1 MKYCPVCKQE
11 YPDDSGF
18 CGVCGVK
25 LEPVVQNAPES
36 VELKNAPVAPQQTP
50 VQPTPVQPAP
60 VQPAPV
66 QQVCQ
71 RCGNPLQS
79 NTAFCPACG
88 APTGQGTPVATPV
101 GPKNDAF
108 SKGANAFV
116 AVLKDFFTNPA
127 KAFEDFLKSTSQLS
141 AIVSAAIT
149 VVAFL
154 IFTLCLCGKFSM
166 EFYADDNIYG
176 NGILFGAI
184 GGVFAIA
191 VPMLVT
197 FIATKLAGKSVSFTA
212 VASAH
217 SVAMLPVAAL
227 LIVAGISAFISLQL
241 AIFWILVAVIV
252 KFVLSISVTNYMTGG
267 IFASPKTLWGTAGI
281 TVVIK
286 CIELGLLFAF
296 AKGVLEDM
304 LYNLLWSL
312 F

>member
-18 CGVCGVK
+18 CGICGVK
-25 LEPVVQNAPES
+25 LEPVAPKAPEP
-36 VELKNAPVAPQQTP
+36 VVLKKEPVAPQPVT
-50 VQPTPVQPAP
+50 VQPT
-60 VQPAPV
+60 
-66 QQVCQ
+66 CQ
-71 RCGNPLQS
+71 HCGNPLQA
-79 NTAFCPACG
+79 NAAFCPVCG
-88 APTGQGTPVATPV
+88 APTGQWAPV
-101 GPKNDAF
+101 GPSVAPKNDAF
-108 SKGANAFV
+108 SQGANAFGT
-116 AVLKDFFTNPA
+116 ALKDFFTNPA
-127 KAFEDFLKSTSQLS
+127 KAFEDFLKSTSQLPAIIS
-141 AIVSAAIT
+141 AVIT

-154 IFTLCLCGKFSM
+154 IFALCLCGKFSM
-166 EFYADDNIYG
+166 EFYADNNIFG
-176 NGILFGAI
+176 SGFLFGCF
-184 GGVFAIA
+184 GGVLALA

-197 FIATKLAGKSVSFTA
+197 FIASKLASKSVPFSA
-212 VASAH
+212 IASAH
-217 SVAMLPVAAL
+217 AVAMLPVAAL
-227 LIVAGISAFISLQL
+227 LIIAGISAFISLQV

-252 KFVLSISVTNYMTGG
+252 KFVLSISVTNHMIGG

>member
-18 CGVCGVK
+18 CGICGVK
-25 LEPVVQNAPES
+25 LEPVAPKAPEP
-36 VELKNAPVAPQQTP
+36 VVLKKEPVAPQPVT
-50 VQPTPVQPAP
+50 VQPT
-60 VQPAPV
+60 
-66 QQVCQ
+66 CQ
-71 RCGNPLQS
+71 HCGNPLQA
-79 NTAFCPACG
+79 NAAFCPVCG
-88 APTGQGTPVATPV
+88 APTGQWAPV
-101 GPKNDAF
+101 GPSVAPKNDAF
-108 SKGANAFV
+108 SQGANAFGT
-116 AVLKDFFTNPA
+116 ALKDFFTNPA
-127 KAFEDFLKSTSQLS
+127 KAFEDFLKSTSLLPAIIS
-141 AIVSAAIT
+141 AVIT

-154 IFTLCLCGKFSM
+154 IFALCLCGKFSM
-166 EFYADDNIYG
+166 EFYADDNIFG
-176 NGILFGAI
+176 SGFLFGCF
-184 GGVFAIA
+184 GGVLALA

-197 FIATKLAGKSVSFTA
+197 FIASKLASKSVPFSA
-212 VASAH
+212 IASAH
-217 SVAMLPVAAL
+217 AVAMLPVAAL
-227 LIVAGISAFISLQL
+227 LIIAGISAFISLQV

-252 KFVLSISVTNYMTGG
+252 KFVLSISVTNHMIGG

>member
-1 MKYCPVCKQE
+1 MKYCPVCKHE

-18 CGVCGVK
+18 CGICGVK
-25 LEPVVQNAPES
+25 LEPVVQNAPEP
-36 VELKNAPVAPQQTP
+36 VVLKKEPVAPQPVT
-50 VQPTPVQPAP
+50 VQPT
-60 VQPAPV
+60 
-66 QQVCQ
+66 CQ
-71 RCGNPLQS
+71 HCVNPLQS

-127 KAFEDFLKSTSQLS
+127 KAFEDFLKSTSQLPAIIS
-141 AIVSAAIT
+141 AVIT

-154 IFTLCLCGKFSM
+154 IFALCLCGKFSM
-166 EFYADDNIYG
+166 EFYADDNIFG
-176 NGILFGAI
+176 SGFLFGCF
-184 GGVFAIA
+184 GGVLALA

-197 FIATKLAGKSVSFTA
+197 FIASKLASKSVPFSA
-212 VASAH
+212 IASAH
-217 SVAMLPVAAL
+217 AVAMLPVAAL
-227 LIVAGISAFISLQL
+227 LIIAGISAFISLQV

>member
-18 CGVCGVK
+18 CGICGVK
-25 LEPVVQNAPES
+25 LEPVAPKAPEP
-36 VELKNAPVAPQQTP
+36 VVLKKEPVAPQHVT
-50 VQPTPVQPAP
+50 VQPT
-60 VQPAPV
+60 
-66 QQVCQ
+66 CQ
-71 RCGNPLQS
+71 HCGNPLQA
-79 NTAFCPACG
+79 NAAFCPVCG
-88 APTGQGTPVATPV
+88 APTGQWAPV
-101 GPKNDAF
+101 GPSVAPKNDAF
-108 SKGANAFV
+108 SKGANAFGT
-116 AVLKDFFTNPA
+116 ALKDFFTNPA
-127 KAFEDFLKSTSQLS
+127 KAFEDFLKSTSQLPAIIS
-141 AIVSAAIT
+141 AVIT

-154 IFTLCLCGKFSM
+154 IFALCLCGKFSM

-241 AIFWILVAVIV
+241 ALFWMLVAIIV
-252 KFVLSISVTNYMTGG
+252 KFVLSISVTNHMIGG
-267 IFASPKTLWGTAGI
+267 IFASPKTLWGTAGV